1 MSDIMTFHAVPSGN
15 GALKPEDI
23 ALVALEDEDSFLA
36 EAGFDAASLEGITQ
50 YLTSLG
56 LTINE
61 LPADEDD
68 DDGIYNQKVVVISRS
83 SFDGIARKV
92 TEDAQDEHEEEIE
105 YLIEAIAESIVVAQE
120 IEVDVAIL
128 WR

>member
-1 MSDIMTFHAVPSGN
+1 MSDIMTFHAVHSGN

-36 EAGFDAASLEGITQ
+36 EAGFDAESLEGITQ

-56 LTINE
+56 LTITE

-68 DDGIYNQKVVVISRS
+68 EDGIYNQKVVIISKS
-83 SFDGIARKV
+83 SFDGIVRKV

-105 YLIEAIAESIVVAQE
+105 YLIEAIAESIEVAQE

>member
-1 MSDIMTFHAVPSGN
+1 MSDVMTFHAVPSGN

-23 ALVALEDEDSFLA
+23 VLVAIEDEDSFLA

-56 LTINE
+56 ITITE
-61 LPADEDD
+61 LPADDD
-68 DDGIYNQKVVVISRS
+68 DEDGIYNQKVAIIHQS
-83 SFDGIARKV
+83 SFDGIATKV
-92 TEDAQDEHEEEIE
+92 SEDAQEEHEEEIE
-105 YLIEAIAESIVVAQE
+105 YLIEAIAESIEIAQE
-120 IEVDVAIL
+120 LEVDVAIL